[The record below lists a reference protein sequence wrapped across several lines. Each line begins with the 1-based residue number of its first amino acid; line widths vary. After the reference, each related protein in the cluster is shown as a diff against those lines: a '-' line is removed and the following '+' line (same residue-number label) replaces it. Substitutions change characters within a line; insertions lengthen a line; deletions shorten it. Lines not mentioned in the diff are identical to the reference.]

1 VELTANALIFR
12 NRSGAPYTKDTLG
25 DDFRTVRNAL
35 YGKDDGRQLQDMRRS
50 GAGEAIQGGSRA
62 EQLSGKMA
70 NTLSASNRLFKTYV
84 PVDVATVREVD
95 SSREAARRKER
106 TANKKSKDA
115 GQTSLRKTDPKR

>member
-1 VELTANALIFR
+1 LAGYTTFTAPLHDKFLR
-12 NRSGAPYTKDTLG
+12 PT
-25 DDFRTVRNAL
+25 
-35 YGKDDGRQLQDMRRS
+35 
-50 GAGEAIQGGSRA
+50 EAIQGGSRA

>member
-1 VELTANALIFR
+1 
-12 NRSGAPYTKDTLG
+12 
-25 DDFRTVRNAL
+25 
-35 YGKDDGRQLQDMRRS
+35 
-50 GAGEAIQGGSRA
+50 
-62 EQLSGKMA
+62 MA

-115 GQTSLRKTDPKR
+115 GQNESKENGPETLSL

>member
-1 VELTANALIFR
+1 MVA
-12 NRSGAPYTKDTLG
+12 DLG
-25 DDFRTVRNAL
+25 DEAT
-35 YGKDDGRQLQDMRRS
+35 RQWDNFLPLLQFPYFDHT
-50 GAGEAIQGGSRA
+50 GSRA

-84 PVDVATVREVD
+84 PVDIATVREVD

-115 GQTSLRKTDPKR
+115 GQKSLRKTDPKR

>member
-1 VELTANALIFR
+1 MIEWIFAQ
-12 NRSGAPYTKDTLG
+12 GK
-25 DDFRTVRNAL
+25 VRNAL
-35 YGKDDGRQLQDMRRS
+35 YGRDDGRQLQDMRRS
-50 GAGEAIQGGSRA
+50 GAGEAIHGGSRA

-115 GQTSLRKTDPKR
+115 GQKSLRKTDPKR